1 MSQEDNY
8 QDDSIVID
16 TITNTELQEDSSS
29 ATEISQLDDAGSEA
43 VSSQVEE
50 AVCEVEIPAVED
62 LKVQDEAEKP
72 VTEEIEA
79 SDEAVAEAEESVVSE
94 KASGTGSAGRSKE
107 NPMVPAEQS
116 LSNKLYLI
124 PVSGRP
130 IFPGIFTPLM
140 ITANDDAR
148 VAEEAY
154 SGDGLIGIVML
165 KNDSDS
171 PSASD
176 LHTVGTVARII
187 KKINLPD
194 GGVNIFI
201 STIKR
206 FRIRKVLSQRE
217 PMVAVVEYLEDQED
231 DTFEVKALTRALL
244 SEMKEIPDNNPL
256 FSEEMRL
263 NMVNID
269 HPGKIAD
276 FITSILNID
285 RNQQQKILETINV
298 RERMEQ
304 VLVFIKKEQELLRI
318 QKKIQNELNDRIETQ
333 QREYFLKE
341 ELKAIK
347 EELGITTDAHNSDY
361 QKLKEKLDAFQF
373 EGEIKEAV
381 ENELE
386 KFQLME
392 SGSSE
397 YNVVRN
403 YLETIAALPWP
414 QGDKKDAPAVTY
426 DMEEAKKVLQQ
437 DHYGL
442 EDVKKRILEYL
453 AVRKLKQDNKG
464 SIIILVGP
472 PGVGKTSVGHSIA
485 RAMNKPFFRFSVG
498 GMRDEAEIK
507 GHRRTY
513 VGAMPGKIIQGLKIV
528 KSRSPVFL
536 IDEVDKMGMSHQGDP
551 ASALLEV
558 LDPEQ
563 NVSFRDNYLDLP
575 FDVSDIF
582 FILTAN
588 TLDTIP
594 EPLLDRAEIITLSGY
609 IDQEKMEIAKK
620 YLIPKTLTKNG
631 LKKTQ
636 VKFDKTAL
644 NLIAQSYAR
653 ESGVR
658 HFEKCLDKIARKIA
672 MDLISQPEAVELE
685 ARIHD
690 LEAKL
695 KALAEGEKAPTEQ
708 DDVKLKEQPN
718 QQEQFDLFEQPNKKD
733 QLDQKELQQ
742 ELTNAQKELKAVLSK
757 SYTVDQEAAKKYLG
771 TPLFD
776 EEDIK
781 TASVAGTAIGLAW
794 TSMGGDTLLI
804 ETAAIPGKEGFSL
817 TGQLGDVMKESA
829 AIAMSWVRSHALEKG
844 IKDSGWFD
852 SNTIHIHVPEGATPK
867 DGPSAGI
874 TMTTALVSL
883 LTGKPMKAATAM
895 TGELS
900 LTGRVLPIGGLRE
913 KTVAAKRNKIK
924 HIIIPKA
931 NLRDLDDIPEI
942 VKKGVTFHPVSRM
955 DEVLDLV
962 F

>member
-8 QDDSIVID
+8 QDDSIIID
-16 TITNTELQEDSSS
+16 TVTNTVPQ
-29 ATEISQLDDAGSEA
+29 
-43 VSSQVEE
+43 EE
-50 AVCEVEIPAVED
+50 ASAECEILRLDEADGTLAPSEMEESADEAGIPAVE
-62 LKVQDEAEKP
+62 EAEAQDKADSQNEA
-72 VTEEIEA
+72 VTEA
-79 SDEAVAEAEESVVSE
+79 PDEVQGEAESQEPVASE
-94 KASGTGSAGRSKE
+94 KGAGTDHSGKSKE
-107 NPMVPAEQS
+107 SPMVPAEQS

-165 KNDSDS
+165 KNDSDT
-171 PSASD
+171 PTAND
-176 LHTVGTVARII
+176 LHKVGTVARII

-206 FRIRKVLSQRE
+206 FRIRKILSQRE

-244 SEMKEIPDNNPL
+244 SEMKEISDNNPL

-276 FITSILNID
+276 FITSILNIE

-403 YLETIAALPWP
+403 YLETIAVLPWP
-414 QGDKKDAPAVTY
+414 QGDKEAPAVSY

-453 AVRKLKQDNKG
+453 AVRKLKKDNKG

-620 YLIPKTLTKNG
+620 YLIPKTLSKNG

-636 VKFDKTAL
+636 VKFDKSTL

-672 MDLISQPEAVELE
+672 MDLVSQPEAVELE
-685 ARIHD
+685 ARIQD

-695 KALAEGEKAPTEQ
+695 KSPAEE
-708 DDVKLKEQPN
+708 
-718 QQEQFDLFEQPNKKD
+718 
-733 QLDQKELQQ
+733 ELQQ
-742 ELTNAQKELKAVLSK
+742 ELTAAQKELKSVLAK

-771 TPLFD
+771 TPPFD

-931 NLRDLDDIPEI
+931 NLRDLEDIPEI
-942 VKKGVTFHPVSRM
+942 VKKGLTFHPVSRM
-955 DEVLDLV
+955 DEVLQLV

>member
-1 MSQEDNY
+1 MSQHDN
-8 QDDSIVID
+8 DDID
-16 TITNTELQEDSSS
+16 EVPAGDPVPEAEAVAARPAGGGESPAVQEDSSGQEG
-29 ATEISQLDDAGSEA
+29 AEGSGVA
-43 VSSQVEE
+43 DKGPTIVPVE
-50 AVCEVEIPAVED
+50 
-62 LKVQDEAEKP
+62 Q
-72 VTEEIEA
+72 T
-79 SDEAVAEAEESVVSE
+79 
-94 KASGTGSAGRSKE
+94 
-107 NPMVPAEQS
+107 

-140 ITANDDAR
+140 ITASDDAR
-148 VAEEAY
+148 IAEEAY
-154 SGDGLIGIVML
+154 AGDGLIGIVML
-165 KNDSDS
+165 REESES
-171 PSASD
+171 PAADD
-176 LHTVGTVARII
+176 LHQVGTVARII

-244 SEMKEIPDNNPL
+244 SEMKEISDNNPL

-285 RNQQQKILETINV
+285 RNEQQRVLETINV

-318 QKKIQNELNDRIETQ
+318 QKKIQTEINDRIETQ

-361 QKLKEKLDAFQF
+361 QKLKDKMDGFKF

-381 ENELE
+381 ESELE

-392 SGSSE
+392 TGSSE

-403 YLETIAALPWP
+403 YLETIAALPWNE
-414 QGDKKDAPAVTY
+414 APTETFRI
-426 DMEEAKKVLQQ
+426 EEARKILEQ

-442 EDVKKRILEYL
+442 DDVKKRILEYL
-453 AVRKLKQDNKG
+453 AVRKLKKDNKG

-485 RAMNKPFFRFSVG
+485 NAMNKPFFRFSVG

-594 EPLLDRAEIITLSGY
+594 EPLLDRAEVISLSGY

-620 YLIPKTLTKNG
+620 YLIPKTLAKNG
-631 LKKTQ
+631 LKKNQ
-636 VKFDKTAL
+636 IKFDKAAL
-644 NLIAQSYAR
+644 TLIAQSYAR

-672 MDLISQPEAVELE
+672 MELLSLPEAVELE
-685 ARIHD
+685 AKIED
-690 LEAKL
+690 L
-695 KALAEGEKAPTEQ
+695 KARFKPAEEGKDCQCQDEPQCNGQCKAGKLAEGES
-708 DDVKLKEQPN
+708 
-718 QQEQFDLFEQPNKKD
+718 
-733 QLDQKELQQ
+733 LDQSQGGDQQKVVQGEALTPTQRSDIQQ
-742 ELTNAQKELKAVLSK
+742 ELVATQKELKTVLSK
-757 SYTVDQEAAKKYLG
+757 VYTVDEEATKKYLG
-771 TPLFD
+771 TPVFD
-776 EEDIK
+776 EDDIK
-781 TASVAGTAIGLAW
+781 TASVPGTAIGLAW

-883 LTGKPMKAATAM
+883 LTGKTMKAATAM

-913 KTVAAKRNKIK
+913 KTVAAKRNRVR

-955 DEVLDLV
+955 DEVLELV

>member
-1 MSQEDNY
+1 MSQYDNH
-8 QDDSIVID
+8 DNDSLPID
-16 TITNTELQEDSSS
+16 STPGQESGQE
-29 ATEISQLDDAGSEA
+29 T
-43 VSSQVEE
+43 
-50 AVCEVEIPAVED
+50 
-62 LKVQDEAEKP
+62 
-72 VTEEIEA
+72 
-79 SDEAVAEAEESVVSE
+79 AEACQPMQTAGDSPEQPVVSE
-94 KASGTGSAGRSKE
+94 EAAASKNDASSEAGSPKE
-107 NPMVPAEQS
+107 PTIVPVEQT

-140 ITANDDAR
+140 ITASDDAR
-148 VAEEAY
+148 VAEESYA
-154 SGDGLIGIVML
+154 GDGLIGIVML
-165 KNDSDS
+165 REETENPTAD
-171 PSASD
+171 D
-176 LHTVGTVARII
+176 LHQVGTVARII

-217 PMVAVVEYLEDQED
+217 PMVAIVEYLEDKED
-231 DTFEVKALTRALL
+231 DTFEVKALTRALI
-244 SEMKEIPDNNPL
+244 SEMKEISDNNPL

-285 RNQQQKILETINV
+285 RNQQQQVLETVNV

-318 QKKIQNELNDRIETQ
+318 QKKIQTEINDRIETQ

-361 QKLKEKLDAFQF
+361 QKLKDKLDAFAF

-392 SGSSE
+392 TGSSE

-403 YLETIAALPWP
+403 YLETIASLPWP
-414 QGDKKDAPAVTY
+414 CAKGADGSEKVSGAEDY
-426 DMEEAKKVLQQ
+426 NLEEARAILQK

-442 EDVKKRILEYL
+442 DDVKKRILEYL
-453 AVRKLKQDNKG
+453 AVRKLKQDSKG

-472 PGVGKTSVGHSIA
+472 PGVGKTSVGRSIA
-485 RAMNKPFFRFSVG
+485 SAMNKPFFRFSVG

-594 EPLLDRAEIITLSGY
+594 DPLLDRAEIITLSGY

-620 YLIPKTLTKNG
+620 YLIPKTLAKNG

-636 VKFDKTAL
+636 VKFDKAAL

-672 MDLISQPEAVELE
+672 MELVSLPEAVEKEAAIRELE
-685 ARIHD
+685 AQLAAHREGQKSEQQEAESQQEAEAVAAVD
-690 LEAKL
+690 SEEPQVQEMPETVASQLEASSPDSSKL
-695 KALAEGEKAPTEQ
+695 LSPEQ
-708 DDVKLKEQPN
+708 V
-718 QQEQFDLFEQPNKKD
+718 
-733 QLDQKELQQ
+733 KELNGQ
-742 ELTNAQKELKAVLSK
+742 LSLMQKELKAILSK
-757 SYTVDQEAAKKYLG
+757 SYTVDQEATKKYLG
-771 TPLFD
+771 TPVFD
-776 EEDIK
+776 EDDIK
-781 TASVAGTAIGLAW
+781 TAAIPGTSIGLAW

-804 ETAAIPGKEGFSL
+804 ETVAIPGKEGFSL

-829 AIAMSWVRSHALEKG
+829 AIAMSWVRSYVQEKG
-844 IKDSGWFD
+844 IKASGWFD

-874 TMTTALVSL
+874 TITTALVSL